1 MTEQNISI
9 VGGESLLGRDLRDQL
24 ADKRLSGRL
33 QLIGSDEDVA
43 GILSEQEGEAVVLA
57 ALDSDRLQR
66 SDVVFLAG
74 STRSSVRA
82 YDLLAQS
89 GAKPGLVDVTHGLEE
104 YPNARLRSPMVEPH
118 GFQPPEGT
126 IHVIAHPAASI
137 LASLLARLHRQ
148 HAIRHAVVQIFEP
161 ASERGQVGL
170 TELQQ
175 QTTSLL
181 TFKGLPKEI
190 FDAQLSFN
198 MLPRYGSDAP
208 QHLEDVEQRIDRHLA
223 TLLNMDGQ
231 VPMPSVRLAQAPVF
245 HGYSMSL
252 WIEFE
257 SYPG

>member
-1 MTEQNISI
+1 
-9 VGGESLLGRDLRDQL
+9 
-24 ADKRLSGRL
+24 
-33 QLIGSDEDVA
+33 
-43 GILSEQEGEAVVLA
+43 
-57 ALDSDRLQR
+57 
-66 SDVVFLAG
+66 
-74 STRSSVRA
+74 
-82 YDLLAQS
+82 
-89 GAKPGLVDVTHGLEE
+89 
-104 YPNARLRSPMVEPH
+104 
-118 GFQPPEGT
+118 
-126 IHVIAHPAASI
+126 I

-175 QTTSLL
+175 QTASLL

-257 SYPG
+257 SYPGAAAVSEALASAQIEVRTAGDTEPPSNVQAVGQAGITVGLIEADRNHPRAVWMWAVADNFRIAADDAIQVAQCFL